1 MGFLDR
7 LLRRDTALPKPTP
20 SVPEEQSNADK
31 RREFILLSLRDRY
44 PGQEGF
50 RLPVPA
56 GVVEDVLA
64 YAVPEPVGGAAP
76 HWHYVT
82 RGLSDAPASQGVE
95 LTMRVAAS
103 TDGTGTPPLWPVD
116 LLTYLAT
123 YVADHGHPILPNH
136 HLDMQGPIAGE
147 EEPGGGAEPLTAAVF
162 SPDPALTSSNRSA
175 GTVVFNQ
182 LIGITARD
190 LRDALGWRTEK
201 FIDLLTGAYPLGVT
215 VVGRPSL
222 RADARLAARIDEGT
236 AKEGSSTSH
245 GVADRLEQKYVDG
258 RLRLAMG
265 PVAVEAVLSAQR
277 TRLGFEREFTLVGP
291 GPAVRF
297 LPAQDTPRASVDP
310 AGDGLIE
317 VTRTV
322 SDEIRARL
330 DASPGTYEL
339 TTVNVT
345 IEVIEA
351 DPHPKMM

>member
-7 LLRRDTALPKPTP
+7 LLRRDTAIPKPT
-20 SVPEEQSNADK
+20 SSAPEEQDSARK

-44 PGQEGF
+44 PGREGL

-95 LTMRVAAS
+95 LTMRVAAGAS
-103 TDGTGTPPLWPVD
+103 VADTPPLWPVD
-116 LLTYLAT
+116 LLTYLAN

-147 EEPGGGAEPLTAAVF
+147 AGPHGETEPLTAAVF

-245 GVADRLEQKYVDG
+245 GVADRLEHKYVGG
-258 RLRLAMG
+258 RLRLTMG
-265 PVAVEAVLSAQR
+265 PVAVEAVLLAQR

-291 GPAVRF
+291 GSAVRF
-297 LPAQDTPRASVDP
+297 LPAKDTAQASVDP
-310 AGDGLIE
+310 AGDGVIE
-317 VTRTV
+317 VARIV

-330 DASPGTYEL
+330 DTSPGIYEL
-339 TTVNVT
+339 TTVNAT
-345 IEVIEA
+345 IEVLEA
-351 DPHPKMM
+351 DSGPEMM

>member
-1 MGFLDR
+1 MGFIDR
-7 LLRRDTALPKPTP
+7 LLRRDTTMPK
-20 SVPEEQSNADK
+20 SASGVPEEQDNAHK

-50 RLPVPA
+50 RLPVPD
-56 GVVEDVLA
+56 GVVQDVLA
-64 YAVPEPVGGAAP
+64 YPVPEPVGGAAP

-82 RGLSDAPASQGVE
+82 RGLSDAQASQGVE
-95 LTMRVAAS
+95 LTMRLAAS
-103 TDGTGTPPLWPVD
+103 ADGADAPPFWPVD
-116 LLTYLAT
+116 LLTYLAN

-147 EEPGGGAEPLTAAVF
+147 EEPDGEAEPLTAAVF
-162 SPDPALTSSNRSA
+162 SPDPALTSSNRSG

-201 FIDLLTGAYPLGVT
+201 FIDLLTGPYPLGVT

-245 GVADRLEQKYVDG
+245 GVADRLEQNYVDG
-258 RLRLAMG
+258 RLRLTMG
-265 PVAVEAVLSAQR
+265 PVAVEAVLLAQR
-277 TRLGFEREFTLVGP
+277 TRLGFERDFTLVGP

-297 LPAQDTPRASVDP
+297 LPAKDTPRASVDP

-339 TTVNVT
+339 TTVNAT
-345 IEVIEA
+345 IEVVDA
-351 DPHPKMM
+351 DSSPS